1 MASSADAGTSV
12 AARAD
17 ARAST
22 ADDALDA
29 GWNKDRSAEPF
40 TNQPANGSAGARE
53 FRERVRVNERVRVSV
68 ARLHDM
74 GFTPSQSFQVPTCGT
89 GTKVLALLVQKF
101 LLAGTKV
108 QTLTP

>member
-29 GWNKDRSAEPF
+29 GWNNDRSAEPF
-40 TNQPANGSAGARE
+40 TNQPANGSADARE
-53 FRERVRVNERVRVSV
+53 VLERVRVSV

-74 GFTPSQSFQVPTCGT
+74 GFTASQSFQVPTCFT
-89 GTKVLALLVQKF
+89 GTKVLAFWYKS
-101 LLAGTKV
+101 TH
-108 QTLTP
+108 TDT